1 MMVLPLPLKN
11 REVLKVDKANARD
24 EVYRQLAEVYD
35 PELDQPLTELGFIGD
50 VRIAGDKVTVRF
62 RLPTYWCAANF
73 AYMMAS
79 DIRERVSELA
89 WVKRVDV
96 MLQDHFHD
104 EEINEGI
111 NCGKTFQTAF
121 PDATDGLD
129 ELRETFRVKAFQ
141 ARQERVLRWLIRKGL
156 QEEAIL
162 KMRVGDLQ
170 QLLKKRQVAKKLV
183 ERYLNIRQER
193 GLPGD
198 ISAEAFSHPDGTPID
213 LGGLELLLNRASST
227 RLSMEFNTA
236 FCSGL
241 LKTRYGEDKQ
251 GLKNAD
257 LEKDKTKESTGV
269 IEA

>member
-1 MMVLPLPLKN
+1 MTVLPLPLKN
-11 REVLKVDKANARD
+11 KEVLKVDMADARD
-24 EVYRQLAEVYD
+24 EVDQQLAKVYD
-35 PELDQPLTELGFIGD
+35 PELDQPLTELGFIGGVD
-50 VRIAGDKVTVRF
+50 IAGEKVTVRF

-79 DIRERVSELA
+79 DIRERVSELP
-89 WVKRVDV
+89 WVKQVDV
-96 MLQDHFHD
+96 LLQDHFHD

-111 NCGKTFQTAF
+111 KHGKTFLTAF
-121 PDATDGLD
+121 PDATESLD
-129 ELRETFRVKAFQ
+129 DLRETFRVKAFQ

-170 QLLKKRQVAKKLV
+170 QLLKKRQVAKLV
-183 ERYLNIRQER
+183 ERYLSIRQER

-198 ISAEAFSHPDGTPID
+198 IGAEAFTHPDGTPID
-213 LGGLELLLNRASST
+213 PGGLQLLLHKASST

-251 GLKNAD
+251 GLQNAD

-269 IEA
+269 IDA

>member
-11 REVLKVDKANARD
+11 KEVLKVDKEIARD
-24 EVYRQLAEVYD
+24 EVFRQLAEVYD
-35 PELDQPLTELGFIGD
+35 PELDQPLTELGFIGG

-79 DIRERVSELA
+79 DIRERVSELP
-89 WVKRVDV
+89 WVQRVDV
-96 MLQDHFHD
+96 LLQDHFHD

-111 NCGKTFQTAF
+111 KHGKTFLTAF
-121 PDATDGLD
+121 PDATDSLD
-129 ELRETFRVKAFQ
+129 DLRETFRVKAFQ
-141 ARQERVLRWLIRKGL
+141 ARQERVLRWLIRKGI

-162 KMRVGDLQ
+162 RMRVGELE
-170 QLLKKRQVAKKLV
+170 QLLKKRQVAKLV
-183 ERYLNIRQER
+183 KRYLNIRQER

-198 ISAEAFSHPDGTPID
+198 IGAEAFSHHDGTPID
-213 LGGLELLLNRASST
+213 PGGLQLLLNKASST

-251 GLKNAD
+251 GLQNSA
-257 LEKDKTKESTGV
+257 LQKDKTKESTGV
-269 IEA
+269 IDA

>member
-1 MMVLPLPLKN
+1 MMVLPVKHKA
-11 REVLKVDKANARD
+11 VLKVDMANARD
-24 EVYRQLAEVYD
+24 EVHQQLAKVYD
-35 PELDQPLTELGFIGD
+35 PELDQPLTELGFIGGVD
-50 VRIAGDKVTVRF
+50 IAGDKVTVRF

-79 DIRERVSELA
+79 DIRERVSELP

-96 MLQDHFHD
+96 LLQDHFHD
-104 EEINEGI
+104 DEINEGI
-111 NCGKTFQTAF
+111 KNGKTFLAAF
-121 PDATDGLD
+121 PDATDSLD
-129 ELRETFRVKAFQ
+129 DLRETFRVKAFQ

-162 KMRVGDLQ
+162 QMRVGDLEE
-170 QLLKKRQVAKKLV
+170 LLKKRQVAKLV
-183 ERYLNIRQER
+183 ERYLDIRQER
-193 GLPGD
+193 KLPGD
-198 ISAEAFSHPDGTPID
+198 ISAEAFTNPDGTPID
-213 LGGLELLLNRASST
+213 PGGLELLLHRASST

-251 GLKNAD
+251 GLQNAA
-257 LEKDKTKESTGV
+257 LQKDKTKESTGV

>member
-1 MMVLPLPLKN
+1 MDMA
-11 REVLKVDKANARD
+11 DARD
-24 EVYRQLAEVYD
+24 EVDQQLAKVYD
-35 PELDQPLTELGFIGD
+35 PELDQPLTELGFIGGVD
-50 VRIAGDKVTVRF
+50 IAGEKVTVRF

-79 DIRERVSELA
+79 DIRERVSELP
-89 WVKRVDV
+89 WVKQVDV
-96 MLQDHFHD
+96 LLQDHFHD

-111 NCGKTFQTAF
+111 KHGKTFLTAF
-121 PDATDGLD
+121 PDATESLD
-129 ELRETFRVKAFQ
+129 DLRETFRVKAFQ

-156 QEEAIL
+156 KEEAIL
-162 KMRVGDLQ
+162 QMRVGDLE
-170 QLLKKRQVAKKLV
+170 QLLKKRQVAKLV
-183 ERYLNIRQER
+183 ERYLSIRQER

-198 ISAEAFSHPDGTPID
+198 ISAEAFTHPDGTPID
-213 LGGLELLLNRASST
+213 PGGLQFLLHKASST

-251 GLKNAD
+251 GLQNAD

-269 IEA
+269 IDA

>member
-11 REVLKVDKANARD
+11 KEVLKVDMANARD
-24 EVYRQLAEVYD
+24 EVHQQLAEVYD
-35 PELDQPLTELGFIGD
+35 PELDQPLTELGFIGGVD
-50 VRIAGDKVTVRF
+50 IAGDKVTVRF

-73 AYMMAS
+73 AYMMSS
-79 DIRERVSELA
+79 DIRERVSELP
-89 WVKRVDV
+89 WVKQVDV
-96 MLQDHFHD
+96 LLQDHFHD

-111 NCGKTFQTAF
+111 KHGKTFLTAF
-121 PDATDGLD
+121 PDATDSLD
-129 ELRETFRVKAFQ
+129 DLRETFRVKAFQ

-162 KMRVGDLQ
+162 RMRVGELE
-170 QLLKKRQVAKKLV
+170 QLLKKRQVAKLV
-183 ERYLNIRQER
+183 KRYLNIRQER

-198 ISAEAFSHPDGTPID
+198 IGAEAFSHHDGTPID
-213 LGGLELLLNRASST
+213 PGGLQLLLNKASST

-251 GLKNAD
+251 GLQNSA
-257 LEKDKTKESTGV
+257 LQKDKTKESTGV
-269 IEA
+269 IDA

>member
-1 MMVLPLPLKN
+1 MVLPLKHQ
-11 REVLKVDKANARD
+11 EVLKVDKANARD
-24 EVYRQLAEVYD
+24 EVFRQLAKVYD
-35 PELDQPLTELGFIGD
+35 PELDQPLTELGFIGG
-50 VRIAGDKVTVRF
+50 VRVAGDKVTVRF

-79 DIRERVSELA
+79 DIREHVSELP

-96 MLQDHFHD
+96 LLQDHFHD
-104 EEINEGI
+104 DEINEGI
-111 NCGKTFQTAF
+111 KNGKTFLATF
-121 PDATDGLD
+121 PDATESLD
-129 ELRETFRVKAFQ
+129 DLRETFRVKAFQ

-170 QLLKKRQVAKKLV
+170 QLLKKRQVAKLV
-183 ERYLNIRQER
+183 ERYLSIRQER
-193 GLPGD
+193 GLPGE
-198 ISAEAFSHPDGTPID
+198 ISAEAFTNPDGTPID
-213 LGGLELLLNRASST
+213 PGGLQLLLNKASST

-241 LKTRYGEDKQ
+241 LNTRYGEDKQ
-251 GLKNAD
+251 GLQNAA
-257 LEKDKTKESTGV
+257 LQKDKTKESTGV

>member
-50 VRIAGDKVTVRF
+50 VRIAGEKVTVRF

-111 NCGKTFQTAF
+111 KHGKTFQTAF

-141 ARQERVLRWLIRKGL
+141 ARQERVLRWLIRKGI

-162 KMRVGDLQ
+162 RMRVGELE
-170 QLLKKRQVAKKLV
+170 QLLKKRQVAKLV
-183 ERYLNIRQER
+183 KRYLNIRQER
-193 GLPGD
+193 GLPDD
-198 ISAEAFSHPDGTPID
+198 IGAEAFSHHDGTPID
-213 LGGLELLLNRASST
+213 PGGLQLLLNKASST

-251 GLKNAD
+251 GLQNSA
-257 LEKDKTKESTGV
+257 LQKDKTKESTGV
-269 IEA
+269 IDA